1 MEAKGVLGEEIC
13 AGPPGVL
20 VYFLSKQD
28 FGAGSEEDGWAG
40 VIGLL

>member
-13 AGPPGVL
+13 AGTPGVL
-20 VYFLSKQD
+20 VYSLSKQD
-28 FGAGSEEDGWAG
+28 IGAASEEDDWAG